1 MFKWIE
7 CLRNLLSCLSLLETQ
22 AGKGLQG
29 EGFGCCKKER
39 LQKVFLMELVSQLH
53 LNPVRDAV

>member
-1 MFKWIE
+1 MDRAFEELAK
-7 CLRNLLSCLSLLETQ
+7 LSLLETQ
-22 AGKGLQG
+22 AGKGLEAG
-29 EGFGCCKKER
+29 EGGVRCCKKEG

>member
-1 MFKWIE
+1 MDRAFEELAK
-7 CLRNLLSCLSLLETQ
+7 LSLLETQ
-22 AGKGLQG
+22 AGKGLEAG
-29 EGFGCCKKER
+29 GGVGCCKKEG